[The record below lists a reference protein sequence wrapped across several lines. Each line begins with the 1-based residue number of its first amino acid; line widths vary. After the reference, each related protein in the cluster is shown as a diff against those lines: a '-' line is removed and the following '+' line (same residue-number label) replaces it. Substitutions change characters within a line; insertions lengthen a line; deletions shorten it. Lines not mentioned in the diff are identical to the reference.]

1 MQTPAALDF
10 TNTDRETEVL
20 GVWRQPLGLGPCS
33 LSPGS
38 VTLQRVGGQ
47 ASCRQLPL
55 HSPAC
60 LGLCPTA
67 GLVPLTQ
74 TSLPDLIRIP
84 GGHSASL
91 SSLLL
96 LYTDSRT
103 TCLYGSYLYEPLDHR
118 GTRKSSSRS
127 TEKCQ
132 DQARLPELW
141 LRSVQVPLHLWLPCA
156 CPMLPIFILCLL
168 PKKESRQLP
177 ALGTWNHP
185 RTVSSF
191 QV

>member
-1 MQTPAALDF
+1 MQTAPPALSCLPGPLPNSRACTLDP
-10 TNTDRETEVL
+10 D
-20 GVWRQPLGLGPCS
+20 
-33 LSPGS
+33 LSP
-38 VTLQRVGGQ
+38 R
-47 ASCRQLPL
+47 P
-55 HSPAC
+55 H
-60 LGLCPTA
+60 
-67 GLVPLTQ
+67 
-74 TSLPDLIRIP
+74 PDP
-84 GGHSASL
+84 WGHSASL